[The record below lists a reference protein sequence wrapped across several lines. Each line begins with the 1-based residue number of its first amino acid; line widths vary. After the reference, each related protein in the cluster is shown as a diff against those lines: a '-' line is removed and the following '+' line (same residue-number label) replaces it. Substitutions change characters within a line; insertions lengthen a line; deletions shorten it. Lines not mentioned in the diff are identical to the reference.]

1 MVFIIFSI
9 SHNKFPCPV
18 NIKAKVRFKSDVKLM
33 HHLKQKNMETRKLKI
48 LLSPAMMF
56 SISSHEKQWRIF
68 KSPCISQFSRSVMSD
83 SLRPHES
90 QYARPPGVH
99 SNSCHP
105 SISSSVVP
113 FSSCPQSLPAS
124 GSLPMSRL
132 FASGGQGIM
141 KWSALVLN
149 FINPHI
155 AYLPSIPYLYSHQ
168 HEDKPSL
175 PITFVYIWHGTTG
188 LVQGACTSG

>member
-124 GSLPMSRL
+124 KSFPMSQL
-132 FASGGQGIM
+132 FTWSGQSIRVSNIASVLPKNTQD
-141 KWSALVLN
+141 WSPLEWAGW
-149 FINPHI
+149 I
-155 AYLPSIPYLYSHQ
+155 
-168 HEDKPSL
+168 SL
-175 PITFVYIWHGTTG
+175 QSKGLSRVFSNTT
-188 LVQGACTSG
+188 VQKL